1 VEEEGHLLPLDQH
14 HHHRHH
20 LRLPRHHHLHLRRR
34 PRRSPFRLRL
44 KNVSLSWSQVVS
56 VGMQQV
62 KVVNAE
68 ELIA

>member
-1 VEEEGHLLPLDQH
+1 
-14 HHHRHH
+14 
-20 LRLPRHHHLHLRRR
+20 HLHLRRR